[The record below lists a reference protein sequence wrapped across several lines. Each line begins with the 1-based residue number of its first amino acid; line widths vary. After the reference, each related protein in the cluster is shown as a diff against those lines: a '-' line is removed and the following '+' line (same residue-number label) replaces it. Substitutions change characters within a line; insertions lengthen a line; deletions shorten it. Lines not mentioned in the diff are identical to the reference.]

1 MTASRRQLLTG
12 PLLDK
17 CHGRT
22 ISERGVPSLS
32 VRTALDVLRDL
43 ASSLLAGLNAPVVH
57 QVVLQYAPKTFHRCI
72 VVAVASPTHGRG
84 HATLA
89 ELILIGL
96 GTILG
101 GFNRSTQ
108 HL

>member
-1 MTASRRQLLTG
+1 
-12 PLLDK
+12 
-17 CHGRT
+17 
-22 ISERGVPSLS
+22 V
-32 VRTALDVLRDL
+32 VR
-43 ASSLLAGLNAPVVH
+43 